1 MAVLVFRERFG
12 GAGRLIKRGE
22 TALTKPEIDSY
33 FNDVYSATFKA
44 VSRYVASHASRFQD
58 SEDII
63 QNVYTR
69 FYKRISEKGFGD
81 IESPEAFV
89 INIAKFECRT
99 FLSSFIKR
107 REKVRNLSD
116 FSEEESAALDAEL
129 SRNVPLLEDVMNNKI
144 LAKQIFDDIIKNDE
158 TVGKIFYLH
167 FVCDM
172 KLEEVAKRLDLNL
185 STVKTKLYRTIERQ
199 KKKFDL

>member
-1 MAVLVFRERFG
+1 MA
-12 GAGRLIKRGE
+12 RLEARSEPKQE
-22 TALTKPEIDSY
+22 SKQKIDSY
-33 FNDVYSATFKA
+33 FNDVYASTFNA

-69 FYKRISEKGFGD
+69 FYKRISEKGFAD

-89 INIAKFECRT
+89 VNIAKFECRT

-107 REKVRNLSD
+107 RDKVRNLSD

-129 SRNVPLLEDVMNNKI
+129 SKNVPLLEDVMNNKI
-144 LAKQIFDDIIKNDE
+144 LAKQIFDDIMKNDE
-158 TVGKIFYLH
+158 TVGQIFYLH

-172 KLEEVAKRLDLNL
+172 KLEEVAKRLDLNV

-199 KKKFDL
+199 KKKFDF

>member
-1 MAVLVFRERFG
+1 M
-12 GAGRLIKRGE
+12 KRGE
-22 TALTKPEIDSY
+22 TSLGSPEIDLF
-33 FNDVYSATFKA
+33 FNNAYEQTFSA

-58 SEDII
+58 AEDIV

-69 FYKRISEKGFGD
+69 FYKRLCDKGCDD
-81 IESPEAFV
+81 IESAEAFL

-107 REKVRNLSD
+107 RDRVKNMSD

-129 SRNVPLLEDVMNNKI
+129 SRDEPLLEDIMSNKI
-144 LAKQIFDDIIKNDE
+144 LAKQIFDDIVRNDE
-158 TVGKIFYLH
+158 TVGQIFYLH

-172 KLEEVAKRLDLNL
+172 KLDEVAKRLGLNL
-185 STVKTKLYRTIERQ
+185 STVKNKLYRTIERQ
-199 KKKFDL
+199 KKKYEI

>member
-1 MAVLVFRERFG
+1 MG
-12 GAGRLIKRGE
+12 
-22 TALTKPEIDSY
+22 KPEIDLY
-33 FNDVYSATFKA
+33 FNDAYVRTFNA
-44 VSRYVASHASRFQD
+44 VSRYVTSHASRFQD

-69 FYKRISEKGFGD
+69 FYKRICEKGYAD
-81 IESPEAFV
+81 IESAEAFL

-99 FLSSFIKR
+99 FLAGFVKR

-129 SRNVPLLEDVMNNKI
+129 SRDVPLLEEVMANKI
-144 LAKQIFDDIIKNDE
+144 LAKQIFDDIMKNDE
-158 TVGKIFYLH
+158 TVGEIFYLH

-172 KLEEVAKRLDLNL
+172 KLDEVAKALGLNV